1 MTINQ
6 GQNTPKTFEDL
17 LNSVPSTGDGILP
30 KANDLPDS
38 DILVIKDGGDFK
50 ITVYKNGL
58 YVYAEGK
65 RTTVFAVDRCARYVD
80 PVDLSRKLIPY
91 DKIKDLDWYIPLM
104 MFGMS
109 RMEINRNR
117 QHQAHEAFSLNNDG
131 TDYSVFDGSLEDKLQ
146 EEEDERE
153 YEAKM
158 SARKENLD
166 SVMGNLTEAQRT
178 CINESYYRNKTRT
191 QIGKEL
197 GVSQQAVSKN
207 IDAGLKKARKNFEK
221 LGIE

>member
-1 MTINQ
+1 M
-6 GQNTPKTFEDL
+6 KKFYEL
-17 LNSVPSTGDGILP
+17 MNSVPSTGDGILP

-65 RTTVFAVDRCARYVD
+65 HTTVFAVDRCARYVD

-104 MFGMS
+104 MYGMS

-117 QHQAHEAFSLNNDG
+117 HYEAHEAFSLNNDG
-131 TDYSVFDGSLEDKLQ
+131 TDYSVFDGSLDEKLQ
-146 EEEDERE
+146 EEEEKRE
-153 YEAKM
+153 YEEKM
-158 SARKENLD
+158 RARKENLD
-166 SVMGNLTEAQRT
+166 AVMGNLTEAQRT
-178 CINESYYRNKTRT
+178 AIDESYYQGKSRT
-191 QIGKEL
+191 QIGKDH
-197 GVSQQAVSKN
+197 GISQQAVSKN
-207 IDAGLKKARKNFEK
+207 IDAGLKKARKKFEK
-221 LGIE
+221 LGID

>member
-1 MTINQ
+1 M
-6 GQNTPKTFEDL
+6 
-17 LNSVPSTGDGILP
+17 
-30 KANDLPDS
+30 
-38 DILVIKDGGDFK
+38 
-50 ITVYKNGL
+50 
-58 YVYAEGK
+58 YAEGK

-104 MFGMS
+104 MYGMS

-117 QHQAHEAFSLNNDG
+117 HYEAHEAFSLNNDG
-131 TDYSVFDGSLEDKLQ
+131 TDYSVFDGSLDEKLQ
-146 EEEDERE
+146 EEEEMRE

-166 SVMGNLTEAQRT
+166 SVMGHLTEVQRT
-178 CINESYYRNKTRT
+178 CINESYYGNKTRT
-191 QIGKEL
+191 QIGNEL

-207 IDAGLKKARKNFEK
+207 IDAGLKRARKKFEK
-221 LGIE
+221 LGIV

>member
-1 MTINQ
+1 M
-6 GQNTPKTFEDL
+6 KKFYEL
-17 LNSVPSTGDGILP
+17 MNSVPSTGDGILP

-65 RTTVFAVDRCARYVD
+65 HTTVFAVDRCARYVD

-104 MFGMS
+104 MYGMS

-117 QHQAHEAFSLNNDG
+117 HYEAHEAFSLNNDG
-131 TDYSVFDGSLEDKLQ
+131 TDYSVFDGSLDEKLQ
-146 EEEDERE
+146 EEEEKRE

-166 SVMGNLTEAQRT
+166 AVMSNLTEAQRT
-178 CINESYYRNKTRT
+178 CINESYYANKTRT

-207 IDAGLKKARKNFEK
+207 IDAGLKKARKKFEK
-221 LGIE
+221 LGIV

>member
-17 LNSVPSTGDGILP
+17 LNSVPSVGDGILP
-30 KANDLPDS
+30 KANRLPDS
-38 DILVIKDGGDFK
+38 DILVTKDGGDFK

-58 YVYAEGK
+58 YVYAEDK
-65 RTTVFAVDRCARYVD
+65 RTTVFAVDRCASYVD
-80 PVDLSRKLIPY
+80 PVDLSGKLIPY

-117 QHQAHEAFSLNNDG
+117 QHQEHEAFSLRNDG
-131 TDYSVFDGSLEDKLQ
+131 SDYSVFDGSLDDKFQ
-146 EEEDERE
+146 EEEEKRE

-166 SVMGNLTEAQRT
+166 SVMGNLTKVQRT
-178 CINESYYRNKTRT
+178 CINESYYAKKTRT

-207 IDAGLKKARKNFEK
+207 IDAGLKKARKKFEK

>member
-1 MTINQ
+1 M
-6 GQNTPKTFEDL
+6 KFEDL

-38 DILVIKDGGDFK
+38 DILVIKEGGDFK

-65 RTTVFAVDRCARYVD
+65 HTTVFAVDRCARYVD

-117 QHQAHEAFSLNNDG
+117 QHQEHEAFSLNNDG

-146 EEEDERE
+146 EEEEKRE

-166 SVMGNLTEAQRT
+166 YVMGNLTKVQRT
-178 CINESYYRNKTRT
+178 CINDSYYANKTRT

-207 IDAGLKKARKNFEK
+207 IDAGLKKARKKFEI

>member
-1 MTINQ
+1 M
-6 GQNTPKTFEDL
+6 KFEDL

-65 RTTVFAVDRCARYVD
+65 HTTVFAVDRCARYVD

-117 QHQAHEAFSLNNDG
+117 QHQEHEAFSLRNDG
-131 TDYSVFDGSLEDKLQ
+131 SDYSVFDGSLDDKFQ
-146 EEEDERE
+146 EEEEKRE

-166 SVMGNLTEAQRT
+166 SVMGNLTKVQRT
-178 CINESYYRNKTRT
+178 CINESYYAKKTRT

-207 IDAGLKKARKNFEK
+207 IDAGLKKARKKFEK

>member
-1 MTINQ
+1 M
-6 GQNTPKTFEDL
+6 KKFYEL
-17 LNSVPSTGDGILP
+17 MNSVPSTGDGILP

-65 RTTVFAVDRCARYVD
+65 HTTVFAVDRCARYVD

-104 MFGMS
+104 MYGMS

-117 QHQAHEAFSLNNDG
+117 HYEAHEALP
-131 TDYSVFDGSLEDKLQ
+131 
-146 EEEDERE
+146 
-153 YEAKM
+153 M
-158 SARKENLD
+158 
-166 SVMGNLTEAQRT
+166 
-178 CINESYYRNKTRT
+178 
-191 QIGKEL
+191 
-197 GVSQQAVSKN
+197 
-207 IDAGLKKARKNFEK
+207 
-221 LGIE
+221 

>member
-1 MTINQ
+1 M
-6 GQNTPKTFEDL
+6 KKFYEL
-17 LNSVPSTGDGILP
+17 MNSVPSTGDGILP

-65 RTTVFAVDRCARYVD
+65 HTTVFAVDRCARYVD

-104 MFGMS
+104 MYGMS

-117 QHQAHEAFSLNNDG
+117 HYEAHEAFSLNNDG
-131 TDYSVFDGSLEDKLQ
+131 TDYSVFDGSLDEKLQ
-146 EEEDERE
+146 EEEEKRE
-153 YEAKM
+153 YEEKM
-158 SARKENLD
+158 RARKAGLKTAMN
-166 SVMGNLTEAQRT
+166 SLTEAQRT
-178 CINESYYRNKTRT
+178 CINESYYGNKTRT

-207 IDAGLKKARKNFEK
+207 IDAGLKKARKKFEK

>member
-17 LNSVPSTGDGILP
+17 LNSVPSVGDGILP
-30 KANDLPDS
+30 KANRLHDS
-38 DILVIKDGGDFK
+38 DVLVTKDGGDFK
-50 ITVYKNGL
+50 ITVYKSGHF
-58 YVYAEGK
+58 VYEEGEH
-65 RTTVFAVDRCARYVD
+65 TTVFAVDRCARYVD

-117 QHQAHEAFSLNNDG
+117 QHQEHEAFSLRNDG
-131 TDYSVFDGSLEDKLQ
+131 SDYSVFDGSLDDKFQ
-146 EEEDERE
+146 EEEEKRE

-166 SVMGNLTEAQRT
+166 SVMGNLTKVQRT
-178 CINESYYRNKTRT
+178 CINESYYAKKTRT

-207 IDAGLKKARKNFEK
+207 IDAGLKKARKKFEIF
-221 LGIE
+221 GIE